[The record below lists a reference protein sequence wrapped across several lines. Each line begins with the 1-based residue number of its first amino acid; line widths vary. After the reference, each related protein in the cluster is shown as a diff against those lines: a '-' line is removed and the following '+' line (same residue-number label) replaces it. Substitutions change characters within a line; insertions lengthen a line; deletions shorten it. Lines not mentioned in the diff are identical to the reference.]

1 MNFIQHEAIKR
12 GRGAAKLG
20 ITMEM
25 KAVLVA
31 GGHGSR
37 LLPFTRYTH
46 KTLLPLHRRP
56 VIDYALATIRR
67 TGIKDITIIGNQ
79 FIGQI
84 AQHVGTGLPGE
95 NIHYVIEE
103 EPKGVHHALNLARP
117 HVEGS
122 RILVYFSDNIVT
134 YEMNEDVEYWKNSVE
149 PPGCL
154 LLGRTVPDP
163 ERFGVAVFDENKEII
178 DIIEKPENPPSAVA
192 IGGIYLYDEN
202 FWSIMDEEVA
212 RLGTSF
218 SISDLN
224 RRYVTDTKAILRNID
239 EYQWFDCG
247 TPDALLEAS
256 KLAKEGVLS
265 PKPCNMREGEPFPSL
280 E

>member
-1 MNFIQHEAIKR
+1 
-12 GRGAAKLG
+12 
-20 ITMEM
+20 M

-67 TGIKDITIIGNQ
+67 SGIKDITIIGNQ

-103 EPKGVHHALNLARP
+103 EPMGVHHALNLARP

-122 RILVYFSDNIVT
+122 RILIYFSDNIVT
-134 YEMNEDVEYWKNSVE
+134 YELKKDVEAWKKSVD

-154 LLGRTVPDP
+154 LLGRTVDDP
-163 ERFGVAVFDENKEII
+163 ERFGVAVFNDSEEII
-178 DIIEKPENPPSAVA
+178 DIIEKPTDPPSAVA

-202 FWSIMDEEVA
+202 FWSIMDERYENSQNGFTITEV
-212 RLGTSF
+212 
-218 SISDLN
+218 N
-224 RRYVTDTKAILRNID
+224 RHYLKNGKATLVNID
-239 EYQWFDCG
+239 EYQWLDCG

-256 KLAKEGVLS
+256 KLAAEGKLS
-265 PKPCNMREGEPFPSL
+265 PEPCNVRSGDYTK
-280 E
+280 

>member
-1 MNFIQHEAIKR
+1 
-12 GRGAAKLG
+12 
-20 ITMEM
+20 MEM

-37 LLPFTRYTH
+37 LFPFTRYTH

-67 TGIKDITIIGNQ
+67 AGIKDITIIGNQ

-84 AQHVGTGLPGE
+84 AQHVGTGLEGE

-122 RILVYFSDNIVT
+122 RILIYFSDNIVT
-134 YEMNEDVEYWKNSVE
+134 YELDKDVQHWKDSSD

-163 ERFGVAVFDENKEII
+163 ERFGVAIFGDDGEIV
-178 DIIEKPENPPSAVA
+178 DIVEKPVDPPSAVA

-202 FWSIMDEEVA
+202 FWDIMDEEIEK
-212 RLGTSF
+212 RGTSF
-218 SISDLN
+218 TISDLN
-224 RRYVTDTKAILRNID
+224 RRYVADSKAVLRNID
-239 EYQWFDCG
+239 DYQWFDCG

-256 KLAKEGVLS
+256 ILAEKGILS
-265 PKPCNMREGEPFPSL
+265 PEPCNVRKGDPSPSV
-280 E
+280 

>member
-1 MNFIQHEAIKR
+1 
-12 GRGAAKLG
+12 
-20 ITMEM
+20 M

-67 TGIKDITIIGNQ
+67 SGIKDITIIGNQ

-103 EPKGVHHALNLARP
+103 EPMGVHHALNLARP

-122 RILVYFSDNIVT
+122 RILIYFSDNIVT
-134 YEMNEDVEYWKNSVE
+134 YELKKDVEAWKKSVD

-154 LLGRTVPDP
+154 LLGRTVDDP
-163 ERFGVAVFDENKEII
+163 ERFGVAVFNDNEEII
-178 DIIEKPENPPSAVA
+178 DIIEKPTDPPSAVA

-202 FWSIMDEEVA
+202 FWSIMDERYENSQNGFTITEV
-212 RLGTSF
+212 
-218 SISDLN
+218 N
-224 RRYVTDTKAILRNID
+224 RHYLKNGKATLVNID
-239 EYQWFDCG
+239 EYQWLDCG

-256 KLAKEGVLS
+256 KLAAEGKLS
-265 PKPCNMREGEPFPSL
+265 PEPCNVRSGDYTK
-280 E
+280 

>member
-1 MNFIQHEAIKR
+1 M
-12 GRGAAKLG
+12 G
-20 ITMEM
+20 MPMDM

-67 TGIKDITIIGNQ
+67 AGITDITIIGNR

-103 EPKGVHHALNLARP
+103 EPMGVHHALNLARP

-122 RILVYFSDNIVT
+122 RILIYFSDNIVT
-134 YEMNEDVEYWKNSVE
+134 YELEKDVKVWKNSEE

-154 LLGRTVPDP
+154 LLGRTVDDP
-163 ERFGVAVFDENKEII
+163 ERFGVAVFGENGEIV
-178 DIIEKPENPPSAVA
+178 DIIEKPNDPPSAVA
-192 IGGIYLYDEN
+192 IGGIYLYDEK
-202 FWSIMDEEVA
+202 FWEVMDKKYQENKEVF
-212 RLGTSF
+212 T
-218 SISDLN
+218 ITEVN
-224 RRYVTDTKAILRNID
+224 RHYLQDGKVTLVDID
-239 EYQWFDCG
+239 DYQWLDCG

-256 KLAKEGVLS
+256 QLAAAGKLS
-265 PKPCNMREGEPFPSL
+265 PEPCNRRTNDY
-280 E
+280 